1 LRGYADGG
9 ALFFSHW
16 RFAMPDEVT
25 PSDAPSALPVLA
37 VVGALVLL
45 FIFVIIVIF
54 GIITP

>member
-1 LRGYADGG
+1 V
-9 ALFFSHW
+9 
-16 RFAMPDEVT
+16 PDEVT

-45 FIFVIIVIF
+45 FVFVIIVIF